1 MRPKRRV
8 KKLATLAGLI
18 GLMVVGMAAPAMAQ
32 ETDPVTTMG
41 QSLNLLWIV
50 IGAVLVIFMQAG
62 FALVET
68 GFSRAKHAAHVVSTN
83 FAIFGIGFVAYFL
96 VGYAFMFGGFSYVL
110 PGFDFGYDTALGGP
124 LIGSGDWTFL
134 WQGGFALQG
143 AITPAVLGFF
153 LYMAAFMDTTA
164 TIPTGSMAERWKWRS
179 FVGWGLF
186 CGAIYYPLFG
196 AWTWGGGWLNKL
208 WSSMGWGVGYADF
221 AGSGIVHAVG
231 GAAALAGAL
240 VLGPRI
246 GKFRADGKANTL
258 PGHHIPMAALGT
270 FILLFGWFG
279 FNAAS
284 TFAATDVQFATVAAN
299 TAIAAAFGAVVSML
313 YCMYFRGKKP
323 DPGMMMNGMLAGL
336 VAITAPCA
344 FVTPGW
350 SAVIGII
357 AGVLVVEA
365 ILFIE
370 KRGIDDVVGAIAVHG
385 VCGTFGVLAVGIF
398 PDGSYGA
405 GWNGA
410 VDSAGAPVEMLGLI
424 YGGTGQFLAQ
434 LAGVV
439 VIWTVMFGLAYTF
452 FKIQNSWTNG
462 GIRVSEEEELLGVDI
477 PEMGVLAYPEFTG
490 PAIEADEET
499 VSSSA

>member
-1 MRPKRRV
+1 
-8 KKLATLAGLI
+8 
-18 GLMVVGMAAPAMAQ
+18 
-32 ETDPVTTMG
+32 
-41 QSLNLLWIV
+41 
-50 IGAVLVIFMQAG
+50 
-62 FALVET
+62 
-68 GFSRAKHAAHVVSTN
+68 
-83 FAIFGIGFVAYFL
+83 
-96 VGYAFMFGGFSYVL
+96 
-110 PGFDFGYDTALGGP
+110 
-124 LIGSGDWTFL
+124 
-134 WQGGFALQG
+134 
-143 AITPAVLGFF
+143 
-153 LYMAAFMDTTA
+153 
-164 TIPTGSMAERWKWRS
+164 
-179 FVGWGLF
+179 
-186 CGAIYYPLFG
+186 
-196 AWTWGGGWLNKL
+196 
-208 WSSMGWGVGYADF
+208 
-221 AGSGIVHAVG
+221 
-231 GAAALAGAL
+231 
-240 VLGPRI
+240 
-246 GKFRADGKANTL
+246 
-258 PGHHIPMAALGT
+258 
-270 FILLFGWFG
+270 
-279 FNAAS
+279 
-284 TFAATDVQFATVAAN
+284 
-299 TAIAAAFGAVVSML
+299 ML

-410 VDSAGAPVEMLGLI
+410 VDSAGEPVEMLGLI

-452 FKIQNSWTNG
+452 FKIQNSLTKG

-490 PAIEADEET
+490 PAIEADEEP

>member
-1 MRPKRRV
+1 
-8 KKLATLAGLI
+8 
-18 GLMVVGMAAPAMAQ
+18 
-32 ETDPVTTMG
+32 
-41 QSLNLLWIV
+41 
-50 IGAVLVIFMQAG
+50 
-62 FALVET
+62 
-68 GFSRAKHAAHVVSTN
+68 
-83 FAIFGIGFVAYFL
+83 
-96 VGYAFMFGGFSYVL
+96 
-110 PGFDFGYDTALGGP
+110 
-124 LIGSGDWTFL
+124 
-134 WQGGFALQG
+134 
-143 AITPAVLGFF
+143 
-153 LYMAAFMDTTA
+153 
-164 TIPTGSMAERWKWRS
+164 
-179 FVGWGLF
+179 
-186 CGAIYYPLFG
+186 
-196 AWTWGGGWLNKL
+196 
-208 WSSMGWGVGYADF
+208 MGWGVGYADF

-246 GKFRADGKANTL
+246 GKFKADGKPNTIA
-258 PGHHIPMAALGT
+258 GHHIPMAALGT

-299 TAIAAAFGAVVSML
+299 TAIAAAFGAVISMF
-313 YCMYFRGKKP
+313 YCMYVRGKKP

-344 FVTPGW
+344 FVTPGA

-410 VDSAGAPVEMLGLI
+410 VDSAGEPVEMLGLI
-424 YGGTGQFLAQ
+424 HGGTGQFLAQ
-434 LAGVV
+434 LTGAV
-439 VIWTVMFGLAYTF
+439 VIWTVMFGFAYLF
-452 FKIQNSWTNG
+452 FKIQNGLTKG
-462 GIRVSEEEELLGVDI
+462 GIRVSEEEELLGLDI
-477 PEMGVLAYPEFTG
+477 PEMGVLAYPDFTG
-490 PAIEADEET
+490 PALDADEESI
-499 VSSSA
+499 SSSI